1 MIIIGEN
8 IEVADIRV
16 GKLNYFVWNA
26 FDIFVLIFSTVLRGD
41 PTKVLQKKL

>member
-1 MIIIGEN
+1 MIIGEK
-8 IEVADIRV
+8 IEVGGIRV

-41 PTKVLQKKL
+41 PPKVLQKKL